1 MIGEVEALLDERV
14 GINQSMLAR
23 PFARVQQHVL
33 DDGVC
38 ALAVL
43 HDLVEIVAQGVRQFG
58 YFGQRITIDL
68 HFAESFLQ
76 FVDQLDRDTGEIID
90 EIERVFDLVS
100 DAGGKLAERSQLLC
114 LDKPILR
121 GPQIFQRFS

>member
-1 MIGEVEALLDERV
+1 
-14 GINQSMLAR
+14 
-23 PFARVQQHVL
+23 VQQHVL

-68 HFAESFLQ
+68 PFAESFLQ